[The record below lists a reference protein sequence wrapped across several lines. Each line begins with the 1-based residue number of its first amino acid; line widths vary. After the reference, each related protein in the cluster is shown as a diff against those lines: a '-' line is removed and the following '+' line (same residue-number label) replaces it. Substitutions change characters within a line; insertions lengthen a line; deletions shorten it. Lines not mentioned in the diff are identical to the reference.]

1 MTDYT
6 PITGMVRARYCDS
19 TVRGGYADAQL
30 LSVTP
35 EEHEKNHAE
44 FDRWFAEEIRKARA
58 EGWTEGYW
66 QGINGYTGPGNPYTL
81 PNNTTIPYTEES

>member
-1 MTDYT
+1 MTNYT
-6 PITGMVRARYCDS
+6 PDTGEVRNAYGSHVGYCHRATKD
-19 TVRGGYADAQL
+19 GL
-30 LSVTP
+30 
-35 EEHEKNHAE
+35 AE